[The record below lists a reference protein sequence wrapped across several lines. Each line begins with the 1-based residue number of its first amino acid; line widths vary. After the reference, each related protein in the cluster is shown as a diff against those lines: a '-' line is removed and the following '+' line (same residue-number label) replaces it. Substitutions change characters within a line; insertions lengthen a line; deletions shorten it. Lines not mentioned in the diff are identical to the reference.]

1 MRVCLPVRVDIHI
14 YTYTHVG
21 AHGNIST
28 LTCKGAC
35 GLVTCV
41 CTCVRPRHC
50 TDLGVSDLAA
60 DPGDPNMVKNAR
72 RFIEGRIQ
80 GSLCCVGQGSH
91 FICIIQA
98 THVHAQTTKNPF
110 AHLCVQADWASRILK
125 TACIGPGCCGKRPRF
140 FCNTHTNVALAVQ
153 RALAM
158 CSATNKSRKAESP
171 QMRGC

>member
-1 MRVCLPVRVDIHI
+1 MGLGRACVPV
-14 YTYTHVG
+14 
-21 AHGNIST
+21 
-28 LTCKGAC
+28 
-35 GLVTCV
+35 
-41 CTCVRPRHC
+41 CVRPRHC

-91 FICIIQA
+91 FVCIIQA
-98 THVHAQTTKNPF
+98 THVHAQTTKKSVCSPLRSGRLGFSDFENR
-110 AHLCVQADWASRILK
+110 LYWARMLWETS
-125 TACIGPGCCGKRPRF
+125 AF

-158 CSATNKSRKAESP
+158 CSATNKSRKAECP
-171 QMRGC
+171 QMRGCLKKTC